1 MDEEKNIFDYL
12 IVIAKWKRFILT
24 FFFSVAI
31 ITVIVSLILPKYY
44 RSESV
49 IMPPEEEVEGFG
61 ISSLLSQLE
70 ELPIGG
76 LGITQST
83 EKTKRIIAILESRS
97 LMEKIVNRFD
107 LIKSYKVKN
116 MTDAI
121 KRLRTFA
128 KFRINESGAISISV
142 VDKLPPKASEMAN
155 YLVNELEKMNIEL
168 NIEKARNNRIF
179 IEERYKQNKKE
190 LTEAEEKYREFQKTY
205 NVISLPV
212 QTEAAIVAAAN
223 LSTDIYRIEIE
234 LGIKEKTFGK
244 NHSEIRALESELN
257 EYRRNLHRLFEESEN
272 PVKGGVAGD
281 EDKLFIPFEKAPEVE
296 IEFIRIKRELEVQNS
311 IFEMLTTLYEQA
323 KIEEAKDTPTI
334 QVLDKAIP
342 PEKKYKPRRALMVTV
357 WSGIALVFSVVLA
370 FLFDYME
377 RVSSASNENS
387 EKVNKLKGLLFKK
400 K

>member
-24 FFFSVAI
+24 FFFSVVI

-49 IMPPEEEVEGFG
+49 IMPPEEEVKGFG

-97 LMEKIVNRFD
+97 LMEKIVNKFD

-142 VDKLPPKASEMAN
+142 VDKFPPKASEMTN
-155 YLVNELEKMNIEL
+155 FLVNELEKMNIEL

-179 IEERYKQNKKE
+179 IEERYNQNKKE
-190 LTEAEEKYREFQKTY
+190 LAESEERYREFQETH

-223 LSTDIYRIEIE
+223 LSTDIYQIEIE

-244 NHSEIRALESELN
+244 NHTEIRALKSELN
-257 EYRRNLHRLFEESEN
+257 EYRKNLHRLFEESEN
-272 PVKGGVAGD
+272 PVEGGIAGD
-281 EDKLFIPFEKAPEVE
+281 EDKLFIPFSKAPEVE
-296 IEFIRIKRELEVQNS
+296 IEFIRVKRELEVQNT

-357 WSGIALVFSVVLA
+357 WSGLALVFSIILA

-377 RVSSASNENS
+377 RVSSAGNKNS
-387 EKVNKLKGLLFKK
+387 EKVNKLKMLLFKK

>member
-44 RSESV
+44 LSEAV

-61 ISSLLSQLE
+61 ISSLLSRLE
-70 ELPIGG
+70 ELPISG

-83 EKTKRIIAILESRS
+83 EKTKRIVAILESRS
-97 LMEKIVNRFD
+97 LMEKIVNKFE
-107 LIKSYKVKN
+107 LIKNYKVKN

-121 KRLRTFA
+121 KRLRTFV
-128 KFRINESGAISISV
+128 KFRIKESGAISISV
-142 VDKLPPKASEMAN
+142 VDKFPPRASEMAN
-155 YLVNELEKMNIEL
+155 FLVNELGKMNIEL

-190 LTEAEEKYREFQKTY
+190 LAEAEEKYREFQKRY
-205 NVISLPV
+205 NVISLPE
-212 QTEAAIVAAAN
+212 QTEAAIIAAAN
-223 LSTDIYRIEIE
+223 LSAEIYQIEIE
-234 LGIKEKTFGK
+234 LGIKEKTFGR

-257 EYRRNLHRLFEESEN
+257 EYRKNLRRLFEESEN
-272 PVKGGVAGD
+272 PVKAGD
-281 EDKLFIPFEKAPEVE
+281 EDKLFIPFSKAPEVG

-357 WSGIALVFSVVLA
+357 WSGIALVFSVILA

-377 RVSSASNENS
+377 KVSSASNKNS
-387 EKVNKLKGLLFKK
+387 EKVNRLKMSLFKK

>member
-12 IVIAKWKRFILT
+12 IVISKWKRFILT

-44 RSESV
+44 LSEAV

-61 ISSLLSQLE
+61 ISSLLSRLE
-70 ELPIGG
+70 ELPISG

-83 EKTKRIIAILESRS
+83 EKTKRIVAILESRS
-97 LMEKIVNRFD
+97 LMEKIVNKFE
-107 LIKSYKVKN
+107 LIKNYKVKN

-121 KRLRTFA
+121 KRLRTFV
-128 KFRINESGAISISV
+128 KFRIKESGAISISV
-142 VDKLPPKASEMAN
+142 VDKLPPRASEMAN
-155 YLVNELEKMNIEL
+155 FLVNELGKMNIEL

-190 LTEAEEKYREFQKTY
+190 LAEAEEKYREFQKRY
-205 NVISLPV
+205 NVISLPE
-212 QTEAAIVAAAN
+212 QTEAAIIAAAN
-223 LSTDIYRIEIE
+223 LSAEIYQIEIE
-234 LGIKEKTFGK
+234 LGIKEKTFGR

-257 EYRRNLHRLFEESEN
+257 EYRKNLRRLFEESEN
-272 PVKGGVAGD
+272 PVKAGD
-281 EDKLFIPFEKAPEVE
+281 EDKLFIPFSKAPEVG

-357 WSGIALVFSVVLA
+357 WSGIALVFSVMLA

-377 RVSSASNENS
+377 KVSSASNKNS
-387 EKVNKLKGLLFKK
+387 EKVNRLKMSLFKK

>member
-44 RSESV
+44 LSEAV

-61 ISSLLSQLE
+61 ISSLLSRLE
-70 ELPIGG
+70 ELPISG

-83 EKTKRIIAILESRS
+83 EKTKRIVAILESRS
-97 LMEKIVNRFD
+97 LMEKIVNKFE
-107 LIKSYKVKN
+107 LIKNYKVKN

-121 KRLRTFA
+121 KRLRTFV
-128 KFRINESGAISISV
+128 KFRIKESGAISISV
-142 VDKLPPKASEMAN
+142 VDKFPPRASEMAN
-155 YLVNELEKMNIEL
+155 FLVNELGKMNIEL

-190 LTEAEEKYREFQKTY
+190 LAEAEEKYREFQKRY
-205 NVISLPV
+205 NVISLPE
-212 QTEAAIVAAAN
+212 QTEAAIIAAAN
-223 LSTDIYRIEIE
+223 LSAEIYQIEIE
-234 LGIKEKTFGK
+234 LGIKEKTFGR

-257 EYRRNLHRLFEESEN
+257 EYRKNLRRLFEESEN
-272 PVKGGVAGD
+272 PVKAGD
-281 EDKLFIPFEKAPEVE
+281 EDKLFIPFSKAPEVG

-357 WSGIALVFSVVLA
+357 WSGIALVFSVMLA

-377 RVSSASNENS
+377 KVSSASNKNS
-387 EKVNKLKGLLFKK
+387 EKVNRLKMSLFKK